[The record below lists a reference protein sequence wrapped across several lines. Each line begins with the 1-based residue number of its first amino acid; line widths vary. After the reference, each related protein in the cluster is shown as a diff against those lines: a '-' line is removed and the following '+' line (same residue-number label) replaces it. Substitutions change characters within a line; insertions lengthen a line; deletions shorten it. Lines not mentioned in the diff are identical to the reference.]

1 MRATSWYS
9 NARRY
14 PRSSCAPHA
23 HRLATVRERVRLT
36 VVHLLLPS
44 RAVMERALVL
54 LPMVSAAV
62 GYLLDGGVGAA
73 SGLFIPL
80 GPLLLAW
87 LLGTR

>member
-1 MRATSWYS
+1 MRTKSGYS

-23 HRLATVRERVRLT
+23 HRLANVRERARLT

-44 RAVMERALVL
+44 AVMERALVL
-54 LPMVSAAV
+54 LPMVSAAA
-62 GYLLDGGVGAA
+62 GYLLDGVVGAA
-73 SGLFIPL
+73 SGLLIPL